1 MTTVDPTAPVA
12 TSTAEPTLSPA
23 AAAAK
28 KAAELFARAPDQPAA
43 PAPPNPT
50 HTLFTVH
57 VLTPAGIAKARELAD
72 IFSLVGNWVE
82 ANIPQGREKSI
93 TLTHLQDAAFHAKR
107 ALAEMPEHQGGV
119 VLGPG
124 DFVPG
129 TTVPP
134 EGRYAPPP
142 APAEPTGPCKRCGG
156 ESKWMCPECAA
167 YFRAADAAAAAE
179 PAKPWDGP
187 RAADGTPLAKPA

>member
-1 MTTVDPTAPVA
+1 MPVIDPVPPPATPTTTA
-12 TSTAEPTLSPA
+12 TLSPA

-28 KAAELFARAPDQPAA
+28 KAAELFPAA
-43 PAPPNPT
+43 AAPNPTAAAAPPNPT
-50 HTLFTVH
+50 HQLFTVH

-142 APAEPTGPCKRCGG
+142 AAP
-156 ESKWMCPECAA
+156 
-167 YFRAADAAAAAE
+167 
-179 PAKPWDGP
+179 PWDGP
-187 RAADGTPLAKPA
+187 RAADGTPLAKPFIPDEKGYTNQPLGPGQGIPKLGDP